1 MGLEIK
7 LPGAFTS
14 IQDKGR
20 RGYLSQG
27 FIESGACDKYSM
39 AVANLFAGNLSEPE
53 LAVLEFT
60 LKGGEITF
68 TSDEVIALSG
78 ADMKP
83 LKNGVPIPTYRPVV
97 MREGDSLS
105 LGMASNGLR
114 TYLAVYGGVSVL
126 PVLGSRSTDLKSCL
140 GGLDG
145 RTLKTGDFLQSG
157 KSGEEIKRFAAA
169 VYEMDFTS
177 LAGENESWFINPSNP
192 FRYSADKRYVLLRTV
207 PGPQAEAF
215 TEEGRNTFVRNPYQ
229 LTADCDRMA
238 CRLNGPTIEIGKG
251 ADIISDA
258 VMEGSVQITSSGLPI
273 VMLADH
279 QTTGGY
285 AKIATVISTDIP
297 TLAQLRPGDWVT
309 FQYVTAKEAVKIA
322 RKENK
327 KLLELKKIIETAMG
341 KW

>member
-27 FIESGACDKYSM
+27 FMESGACDKYSM

-60 LKGGEITF
+60 LKGGEINF
-68 TSDEVIALSG
+68 TSDEVIALAG

-83 LKNGVPIPTYRPVV
+83 LKNGVPIPMYRPVV
-97 MREGDSLS
+97 MRQGDCLS
-105 LGMASNGLR
+105 LGMASKGLR
-114 TYLAVYGGVSVL
+114 TYLAVYGRVAVL

-145 RTLKTGDFLQSG
+145 RTLKAGDLLKTG

-177 LAGENESWFINPSNP
+177 LAGENETWFINPTNP
-192 FRYSADKRYVLLRTV
+192 FRFSADKRYTLLRTV
-207 PGPQAEAF
+207 PGPQAESF
-215 TEEGRNTFVRNPYQ
+215 SEEGRNTFIRNPYQ

-238 CRLNGPTIEIGKG
+238 CRLNGPPIEIGKG

-258 VMEGSVQITSSGLPI
+258 VLEGSIQITSLGLPI

-285 AKIATVISTDIP
+285 AKIATVISADIP
-297 TLAQLRPGDWVT
+297 ALAQLRPGEWVT
-309 FQYVTAKEAVKIA
+309 FQYVTAMEAVKIA

>member
-39 AVANLFAGNLSEPE
+39 AVANLFAGNLSDPE

-68 TSDEVIALSG
+68 TSDEVIALAG

-83 LKNGVPIPTYRPVV
+83 LKNGVPIPMNRPVV
-97 MREGDSLS
+97 MRGGDCLR
-105 LGMASNGLR
+105 LGMASKGLR
-114 TYLAVYGGVSVL
+114 AYLAVYGGVTVL

-140 GGLDG
+140 GGLNG
-145 RTLKTGDFLQSG
+145 RTLKTGDLLQSG

-169 VYEMDFTS
+169 VSEMDFKS
-177 LAGENESWFINPSNP
+177 LAGENEPWFINPSNP
-192 FRYSADKRYVLLRTV
+192 FRYSAEKRYVLLRTV

-238 CRLNGPTIEIGKG
+238 CRLNGPPIEIGKG

-258 VMEGSVQITSSGLPI
+258 VMEGSVQITSLGLPI

-285 AKIATVISTDIP
+285 AKIATVITTDIP
-297 TLAQLRPGDWVT
+297 ALAQLRPGEWVT
-309 FQYVTAKEAVKIA
+309 FQYVTAMEAVKIA

-327 KLLELKKIIETAMG
+327 KLLELKKIIETATG

>member
-20 RGYLSQG
+20 RGHLSQG

-39 AVANLFAGNLSEPE
+39 AVANLFTGNLSEPE
-53 LAVLEFT
+53 LAVMEFT

-68 TSDEVIALSG
+68 TSDEVIALTG
-78 ADMKP
+78 ADMNP
-83 LKNGVPIPTYRPVV
+83 LKNGVPIPMYRPVV

-105 LGMASNGLR
+105 IGMASKGLR
-114 TYLAVYGGVSVL
+114 TYLAVYGGLAVL

-238 CRLNGPTIEIGKG
+238 CKLNGSPIEFGKG

-297 TLAQLRPGDWVT
+297 ALAQLRPGDWVT
-309 FQYVTAKEAVKIA
+309 FKYVTAMEAVKIA

-327 KLLELKKIIETAMG
+327 KLLELKKIIETAIG

>member
-27 FIESGACDKYSM
+27 VIESGACDKYSM
-39 AVANLFAGNLSEPE
+39 AAANLFAGNLSEPE

-83 LKNGVPIPTYRPVV
+83 LKNGVPIPMYRPVV
-97 MREGDSLS
+97 MRKGDCLS
-105 LGMASNGLR
+105 LGMASKGLR

-145 RTLKTGDFLQSG
+145 RALKAGDILQSG
-157 KSGEEIKRFAAA
+157 KSGVEIKRFAA
-169 VYEMDFTS
+169 VVDQTDFTS
-177 LAGENESWFINPSNP
+177 LAGENELWFINPSNP

-238 CRLNGPTIEIGKG
+238 CRLNGSTIEIGKG

-285 AKIATVISTDIP
+285 AKIATVITTDIP
-297 TLAQLRPGDWVT
+297 ALAQLRPGEWVT
-309 FQYVTAKEAVKIA
+309 FQYVTAMEAVKIA

>member
-53 LAVLEFT
+53 LAVMEFT

-68 TSDEVIALSG
+68 TSDEVIALTG
-78 ADMKP
+78 ADMNP
-83 LKNGVPIPTYRPVV
+83 LKNGVPIPMYRPVV
-97 MREGDSLS
+97 MKEGDSLS
-105 LGMASNGLR
+105 LGIASKGLR
-114 TYLAVYGGVSVL
+114 TYLAVYGGVAVL
-126 PVLGSRSTDLKSCL
+126 PVLGSRSTDIKSCL

-145 RTLKTGDFLQSG
+145 RALKAGDVLQSG

-229 LTADCDRMA
+229 LTVDCDRMA
-238 CRLNGPTIEIGKG
+238 CRLNGPPIEFGKG
-251 ADIISDA
+251 
-258 VMEGSVQITSSGLPI
+258 
-273 VMLADH
+273 
-279 QTTGGY
+279 GGY
-285 AKIATVISTDIP
+285 YFRCSHGRIGSDHLFGTSHCHAGRSSDHRRVCKDCHCYQYGYSRTGSAASGG
-297 TLAQLRPGDWVT
+297 LGDFSVRNCHGSGEDC
-309 FQYVTAKEAVKIA
+309 KE
-322 RKENK
+322 RE
-327 KLLELKKIIETAMG
+327 
-341 KW
+341 